1 MVQVY
6 LGIDIGTSSVK
17 TVLIDA
23 DQRLVA
29 WDTAQLEV
37 TRPHPGWSEQDPDSW
52 WTATVACLD
61 ALAKGNPKE
70 MAAVRGIGLSGHMH
84 GATLLGADD
93 RPLRPCILWNDVR
106 SAEEAAELDRDPRFR
121 AITGN
126 IVFPGFTAPK
136 LVWVARHEPEV
147 FAKVAKVL
155 LPKDYVRLKLAGEHA
170 SDMSDSAGTSWLD
183 VAKRDWS
190 DELLAAT
197 KLTRAQMPKLYEG
210 SAPTGMLLPDLA
222 ARWGMANP
230 PVVAGGGGDNAASA
244 CGVGV
249 VKPGTAFVSLGT
261 SGVLFVSNARFSPD
275 PETAVH
281 AFCHAVPNTWHQMGV
296 ILSAAGSL
304 EWLAETFGVGAAEL
318 TRPLEDDHGGPGAV
332 MFLPYLGGERTPH
345 NDAGIRAAFTGLS
358 YGTDRDALARAVLEG
373 VAFAFADNLAALRKA
388 GADVTRA
395 LAVGG
400 GSRSHK
406 WLRVIANTLDIA
418 IDIPEEGD
426 FGAGLGAARL
436 GLIAA
441 EGADPFAVCTPPK
454 IIETIEPDR
463 SLVPAY
469 AEAYAT
475 YRRLYP
481 AIKEAMSS

>member
-1 MVQVY
+1 VY
-6 LGIDIGTSSVK
+6 LGIDVGTSSVK
-17 TVLIDA
+17 AVLIDA

-29 WDTAQLEV
+29 SRSAPLEV
-37 TRPHPGWSEQDPDSW
+37 SRPHPGWSEQDPDSW
-52 WTATVACLD
+52 WTATAGTLD
-61 ALAKGNPKE
+61 DLARAHPRE

-84 GATLLGADD
+84 GATILGADD

-121 AITGN
+121 QITGN

-147 FAKVAKVL
+147 FAKVAMVL
-155 LPKDYVRLKLAGEHA
+155 LPKDYVRLKLTGDHA
-170 SDMSDSAGTSWLD
+170 SEMSDSAGTSWLD
-183 VAKRDWS
+183 VGKRDWS
-190 DELLAAT
+190 DDLLAAT
-197 KLTRAQMPKLYEG
+197 RLTRAQMPKLYEG
-210 SAPTGMLLPDLA
+210 SAATGKLLPELA
-222 ARWGMANP
+222 SRWGMASP

-249 VKPGTAFVSLGT
+249 VRPGTAFVSLGT

-275 PETAVH
+275 PATAVH
-281 AFCHAVPNTWHQMGV
+281 AFCHAVPGTWHQMGV

-304 EWLAETFGVGAAEL
+304 EWLAETFGVSAGEL
-318 TRPLEDDHGGPGAV
+318 TRPLEDDRGGPGAL

-345 NDAGIRAAFTGLS
+345 NDAGIRGSFSGIS
-358 YGTDRDALARAVLEG
+358 YSTDRTALARAVLEG
-373 VAFAFADNLAALRKA
+373 VAFAFADNLAALRSA
-388 GADVTRA
+388 GADVSRA

-400 GSRSHK
+400 GSRSRK
-406 WLRVIANTLDIA
+406 WLRIIASTLDIA
-418 IDIPEEGD
+418 IDVPEEGD

-441 EGADPFAVCTPPK
+441 EGADPFAICTQPK

-469 AEAYAT
+469 AESYAT

-481 AIKEAMSS
+481 AIKEAMKT

>member
-1 MVQVY
+1 MASVY

-17 TVLIDA
+17 VVLIDA
-23 DQRLVA
+23 DQRVVA
-29 WDTAQLEV
+29 SNTAQFHV
-37 TRPHPGWSEQDPDSW
+37 SRPHPGWSEQDPESW
-52 WTATVACLD
+52 WTATEGCLD

-70 MAAVRGIGLSGHMH
+70 MAAVRGVGLSGHMH

-106 SAEEAAELDRDPRFR
+106 SADEAAELDRDPRFR
-121 AITGN
+121 RITGN

-136 LVWVARHEPEV
+136 LVWVARHEPEI
-147 FAKVAKVL
+147 FAGVAMVL
-155 LPKDYVRLKLAGEHA
+155 LPKDYVRLKLTGEHA
-170 SDMSDSAGTSWLD
+170 SEMSDASGTSWLD
-183 VAKRDWS
+183 VARRDWS

-197 KLTRAQMPKLYEG
+197 NLSRARMPKLTEG
-210 SAPTGMLLPDLA
+210 SAVTGRLRAELA

-249 VKPGTAFVSLGT
+249 VRPGTAFVSLGT

-281 AFCHAVPNTWHQMGV
+281 AFCHAVPDTWHQMGV

-304 EWLAETFGVGAAEL
+304 EWLAGTFGVGAAEL
-318 TRPLEDDHGGPGAV
+318 TRPLEDDRGGPGAV

-345 NDAGIRAAFTGLS
+345 NDAAIRGSFSGIS
-358 YGTDRDALARAVLEG
+358 YATDRIALTRAVLEG

-395 LAVGG
+395 LAIGG

-406 WLRVIANTLDIA
+406 WLRIIANTLDIA

-441 EGADPFAVCTPPK
+441 EDADPFAVCAPPK
-454 IIETIEPDR
+454 ITGTIEPDG

-481 AIKEAMSS
+481 AIREAMRI